1 MGAKIGVFPAS
12 GALGSS
18 IVNNLAKLV
27 PESDLVLVARRPEK
41 LHDLKQAGATVRR
54 ADYDEPSTL
63 DTAFNGV
70 DVLML
75 VSYASFEIDHRV
87 KVRKIK

>member
-41 LHDLKQAGATVRR
+41 LHDLNQAGATVRR